1 MSGAELVVAARDV
14 AIVTAYAQGHSARHI
29 ADELGVSERAVYTR
43 TQRLAN
49 RLGIVG
55 AQKPALV
62 DYLYRHG
69 YIAVGELRALPYL
82 PPRKVEILKCA
93 ARGLGY
99 RQTAAEL
106 GIAANTASN
115 HRQALLE
122 LLQVQS
128 TAHAVALAW
137 EAGLLTEVCTT
148 IREGK

>member
-1 MSGAELVVAARDV
+1 MSDAELVVAPRDI
-14 AIVTAYAQGHSARHI
+14 AIITAYAQGHTARRI
-29 ADELGVSERAVYTR
+29 ADELDVSERAVYTR
-43 TQRLAN
+43 TQRLAK
-49 RLGIVG
+49 RLGIEG

-69 YIAVGELRALPYL
+69 YIAVSEPRPLPYL
-82 PPRKVEILKCA
+82 PPRKVQILKCA

-137 EAGLLTEVCTT
+137 EAGLLTGSCTT
-148 IREGK
+148 AREGK